1 MRLQDLCNLFTAVNN
16 DTTII
21 NIFDDPDILNKKNS
35 VIKNNYPPILSFT
48 SSEKFEDIASFDL
61 CFRNVVSFAANSINN
76 IIVIIEPKATTPTT
90 PTTPSSSTA
99 TANGGN

>member
-21 NIFDDPDILNKKNS
+21 NIFDDPDILNKNS
-35 VIKNNYPPILSFT
+35 VIRNNYPPILSFT
-48 SSEKFEDIASFDL
+48 SSEKFEDIASLDL
-61 CFRNVVSFAANSINN
+61 CFRNVVSFAANNINN
-76 IIVIIEPKATTPTT
+76 IIVIIEPKATTLTT
-90 PTTPSSSTA
+90 PTTPSSSTT